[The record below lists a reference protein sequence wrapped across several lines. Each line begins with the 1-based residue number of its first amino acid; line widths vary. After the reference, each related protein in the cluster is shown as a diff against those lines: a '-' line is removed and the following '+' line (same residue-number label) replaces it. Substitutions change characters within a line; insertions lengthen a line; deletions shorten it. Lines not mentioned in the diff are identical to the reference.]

1 MGRWKDGVGGGDAGD
16 RGLRGQLARGRVAG
30 VSDSDRIFLDPT
42 AERSP
47 LRRRLSARGGRLR
60 GPIGLVDIAK
70 ARGDVFLDELEVL
83 LHERAPSEQIIRLR
97 KPTFTKP
104 APPSLRDEIA
114 QRCRVVIQALA
125 D

>member
-1 MGRWKDGVGGGDAGD
+1 
-16 RGLRGQLARGRVAG
+16 
-30 VSDSDRIFLDPT
+30 VSDSDWVILDPT

-47 LRRRLSARGGRLR
+47 LRRRLSPRRSTLR

-70 ARGDVFLDELEVL
+70 PRGDVFLDELEAL
-83 LHERAPSEQIIRLR
+83 LHLRVPDEQILRLR

-104 APPSLRDEIA
+104 TPPSLRDEIA

>member
-1 MGRWKDGVGGGDAGD
+1 MGRREDGIGRRDARD
-16 RGLRGQLARGRVAG
+16 RDLSAGQGHDRVDA
-30 VSDSDRIFLDPT
+30 VRESDPVILDPT
-42 AERSP
+42 AELRP
-47 LRRRLSARGGRLR
+47 LRRRLSPRTNLLR

-70 ARGDVFLDELEVL
+70 PRGDVFLDELEGL
-83 LHERAPSEQIIRLR
+83 LRLRAQGEQILRLR

-104 APPSLRDEIA
+104 APPSLRDEIT

>member
-1 MGRWKDGVGGGDAGD
+1 
-16 RGLRGQLARGRVAG
+16 
-30 VSDSDRIFLDPT
+30 VSDSDRVILDPT

-47 LRRRLSARGGRLR
+47 LRRHLSARGSPLR
-60 GPIGLVDIAK
+60 GPIGLIDIAK
-70 ARGDVFLDELEVL
+70 ARGDVFLDELEAL
-83 LHERAPSEQIIRLR
+83 LRLRAPSEQIIRLR

>member
-1 MGRWKDGVGGGDAGD
+1 M
-16 RGLRGQLARGRVAG
+16 
-30 VSDSDRIFLDPT
+30 SESDRVVLDPT

-47 LRRRLSARGGRLR
+47 LRRRLAARGDRLR

-70 ARGDVFLDELEVL
+70 ARGDVFLDELETL
-83 LHERAPSEQIIRLR
+83 LRQRAPQEKILRLR

-114 QRCRVVIQALA
+114 QRCRVVVQALA

>member
-1 MGRWKDGVGGGDAGD
+1 
-16 RGLRGQLARGRVAG
+16 
-30 VSDSDRIFLDPT
+30 VSDSDRVILDPT
-42 AERSP
+42 AELLP
-47 LRRRLSARGGRLR
+47 LRRRLSARASPLR

-70 ARGDVFLDELEVL
+70 PRGDVFLDELEAL
-83 LHERAPSEQIIRLR
+83 LRRRLPSEPILRLR

>member
-1 MGRWKDGVGGGDAGD
+1 MGRREDGIGRRDARD
-16 RGLRGQLARGRVAG
+16 RDLRAGHAHGRVVA
-30 VSDSDRIFLDPT
+30 VRESDPVILDPT
-42 AERSP
+42 AEQSP
-47 LRRRLSARGGRLR
+47 LRRHLSPRTNPLR

-70 ARGDVFLDELEVL
+70 PRGDVFLDELEGL
-83 LHERAPSEQIIRLR
+83 LRLRAQGEQILRLR

-104 APPSLRDEIA
+104 APPSLRDEIT

>member
-1 MGRWKDGVGGGDAGD
+1 MSESAPV
-16 RGLRGQLARGRVAG
+16 
-30 VSDSDRIFLDPT
+30 ILDPT

-47 LRRRLSARGGRLR
+47 LRRHLAPRGGRLR

-70 ARGDVFLDELEVL
+70 ARGDVFLDELEAL
-83 LHERAPSEQIIRLR
+83 LRLRAPNEQILRLR

>member
-1 MGRWKDGVGGGDAGD
+1 VP
-16 RGLRGQLARGRVAG
+16 
-30 VSDSDRIFLDPT
+30 DSDLVILDPT

-47 LRRRLSARGGRLR
+47 LRRRLSDRESSLR

-70 ARGDVFLDELEVL
+70 ARGDVFLDELERL
-83 LHERAPSEQIIRLR
+83 LRVRAPSEAIVRLR

-104 APPSLRDEIA
+104 APPNLREEIA
-114 QRCRVVIQALA
+114 QRCRLVIQALA

>member
-1 MGRWKDGVGGGDAGD
+1 MGRRKDGVGGGDARD
-16 RGLRGQLARGRVAG
+16 CGLRDDPPRGRVTAVG
-30 VSDSDRIFLDPT
+30 DSDRVILDPT
-42 AERSP
+42 AERRT
-47 LRRRLSARGGRLR
+47 LRRRLSPRGSSLR

-70 ARGDVFLDELEVL
+70 ARGDVFLDELEAL
-83 LHERAPSEQIIRLR
+83 LRLRAPSEQIIRLR

-104 APPSLRDEIA
+104 APRSLRDEIA